1 VVLVWSWK
9 RIQGEW
15 LIGPRPTLSGEEY
28 LGGVG
33 TTVPRKQETRTGSSW
48 VVVIHCTEIR
58 DPQEVRWC
66 GKGDCVE
73 DWMGDTLDV
82 ISKTWNY
89 GTAVRSQERDCKVM
103 HCHLLT
109 IVSHLLRLEV

>member
-1 VVLVWSWK
+1 VERSTLEVWEP
-9 RIQGEW
+9 Q
-15 LIGPRPTLSGEEY
+15 Y
-28 LGGVG
+28 LGSRRPGLGPAGWWSYTVLKSGTLRKVG
-33 TTVPRKQETRTGSSW
+33 GN
-48 VVVIHCTEIR
+48 
-58 DPQEVRWC
+58 
-66 GKGDCVE
+66 GKGTSCVE